1 MAYNQ
6 GAAANR
12 RPAEQAD
19 GADNLSAVVAADRA
33 FPAVVAELGSLDV
46 VAMIAAQD
54 TFRGFAPVIFLV
66 FLISFI
72 VSYAMMAQL
81 HRVLRERHPAIYD
94 SLGQPTLFWNN
105 SMKNSF
111 AVLGFILSGRF
122 RETHDA
128 EVIRLCRF
136 IRAFNYAYLA
146 FFVAVMVAGF
156 VLSAR

>member
-1 MAYNQ
+1 M
-6 GAAANR
+6 
-12 RPAEQAD
+12 
-19 GADNLSAVVAADRA
+19 L
-33 FPAVVAELGSLDV
+33 
-46 VAMIAAQD
+46 AAQD
-54 TFRGFAPVIFLV
+54 TFRGFAPVIFFV

-105 SMKNSF
+105 SPKNSF

-122 RETHDA
+122 RETHDV
-128 EVIRLCRF
+128 EVIRICRF
-136 IRAFNYAYLA
+136 IRAFNYAYLV
-146 FFVAVMVAGF
+146 FFVGVVIAFF

>member
-1 MAYNQ
+1 M
-6 GAAANR
+6 
-12 RPAEQAD
+12 
-19 GADNLSAVVAADRA
+19 L
-33 FPAVVAELGSLDV
+33 
-46 VAMIAAQD
+46 AAQD

-111 AVLGFILSGRF
+111 GVLGFILSGRF

-146 FFVAVMVAGF
+146 FFVAVVVAGF
-156 VLSAR
+156 VLSAG

>member
-1 MAYNQ
+1 M
-6 GAAANR
+6 
-12 RPAEQAD
+12 
-19 GADNLSAVVAADRA
+19 L
-33 FPAVVAELGSLDV
+33 
-46 VAMIAAQD
+46 AAQD
-54 TFRGFAPVIFLV
+54 TFGGFGPVIFLV
-66 FLISFI
+66 FFISFV
-72 VSYAMMAQL
+72 VSYAAMGQL
-81 HRVLRERHPAIYD
+81 HRILRERHPAVYD

-122 RETHDA
+122 RETHDL

-146 FFVAVMVAGF
+146 FFVAVVVTGF